1 MHFQSHSAKT
11 WYSATLQVT
20 GIYSFTV
27 KGMDAKSDKSAESVQ
42 AGCGINAFQVVSKFE
57 YFSHADL
64 LSKKYFWFRN
74 NQKLPV
80 IGLDA
85 KLSCRQDETAAGNFD
100 F

>member
-1 MHFQSHSAKT
+1 MIDEYTFF
-11 WYSATLQVT
+11 LV
-20 GIYSFTV
+20 GPV
-27 KGMDAKSDKSAESVQ
+27 LLQ

-64 LSKKYFWFRN
+64 LSKKYFWLRN

-85 KLSCRQDETAAGNFD
+85 KLSCRQDETAAR
-100 F
+100 

>member
-1 MHFQSHSAKT
+1 MGLPNGASAHSR
-11 WYSATLQVT
+11 ATHV
-20 GIYSFTV
+20 
-27 KGMDAKSDKSAESVQ
+27 ANHAHVQ

-64 LSKKYFWFRN
+64 LSKKYFWLRN

-85 KLSCRQDETAAGNFD
+85 KLSCRQDETAAR
-100 F
+100 

>member
-1 MHFQSHSAKT
+1 MAWLPNCEGHSFGFGLLYGPA
-11 WYSATLQVT
+11 
-20 GIYSFTV
+20 
-27 KGMDAKSDKSAESVQ
+27 VQ

-64 LSKKYFWFRN
+64 LSKKYFWLRN

-85 KLSCRQDETAAGNFD
+85 KLSCRQDETAAR
-100 F
+100 

>member
-1 MHFQSHSAKT
+1 MIG
-11 WYSATLQVT
+11 T
-20 GIYSFTV
+20 GTIV
-27 KGMDAKSDKSAESVQ
+27 LQ
-42 AGCGINAFQVVSKFE
+42 AGCGINAFQVVPKFE

-85 KLSCRQDETAAGNFD
+85 KLSCRQDETAAR
-100 F
+100 

>member
-1 MHFQSHSAKT
+1 MIMESDSRRGPSNFACR
-11 WYSATLQVT
+11 LQDQE
-20 GIYSFTV
+20 I
-27 KGMDAKSDKSAESVQ
+27 SDFRLTARTAVQ
-42 AGCGINAFQVVSKFE
+42 AGCDIKPFQVVLKFE

-85 KLSCRQDETAAGNFD
+85 KLSCRQDETAAR
-100 F
+100 